1 MDRVWEDRMIA
12 SGRARTFVVSASL
25 ICAACGGKA
34 PDKAP
39 DEPGAPRLTVAQQEK
54 VHTVSV
60 ESTPFHPAVE
70 VTGTVAFNGER
81 STQVLSPISGNV
93 ARILVDVGT
102 RVTAGQ
108 ALAHV
113 ASPDFAAEVSAYR
126 RTQAAYVNAQRIAAR
141 DSALFAND
149 ALARQALEQAETDAA
164 SAAADRDAALEALRA
179 MGTDSVSLQ
188 NIQLGR
194 PIQTQQG
201 VVRAPLAGMV
211 VERLLTPG
219 QLIQA
224 GSTPAFTI
232 ADMSTVW
239 VMGNVFESQLGDIA
253 VGDAA
258 EIRPTAGDRVFHG
271 QVTYVGALVD
281 PDTRATAVR
290 IVTPNPGEFL
300 KKDMYVRITVVS
312 RRARTGLLVPDAAVL
327 RDQNNLPF
335 VFLATADRGYTRRPV
350 TLGSHVGGKYEITAG
365 LTAAD
370 RVIAEGALF
379 LQFAESQ

>member
-1 MDRVWEDRMIA
+1 MIV
-12 SGRARTFVVSASL
+12 SGRARAFVASASL
-25 ICAACGGKA
+25 MTAAACGSRVPAKV
-34 PDKAP
+34 PDA
-39 DEPGAPRLTVAQQEK
+39 PGAPHLTAAQQEK
-54 VHTVSV
+54 VHIVAV
-60 ESTPFHPAVE
+60 ESAPFRPTVE

-81 STQVLSPISGNV
+81 STQVISPISGTV
-93 ARILVDVGT
+93 ARIVVDVGT
-102 RVTAGQ
+102 RVSAGQ
-108 ALAHV
+108 ALAFV
-113 ASPDFAAEVSAYR
+113 ASPDFAADVSAYR
-126 RTQAAYVNAQRIAAR
+126 RTQAAYVNAQRIAVR

-149 ALARQALEQAETDAA
+149 ALARQELEQAQTDASA
-164 SAAADRDAALEALRA
+164 AAADRDAALEALRA
-179 MGTDSVSLQ
+179 LGTDSVSLQ

-194 PIQTQQG
+194 PVPSQQG
-201 VVRAPLAGMV
+201 VVRAPLAGTV
-211 VERLLTPG
+211 VEKLLTPG

-232 ADMSTVW
+232 ADMATVW
-239 VMGNVFESQLGDIA
+239 VIGNVFESQLGDVV

-258 EIRPTAGDRVFHG
+258 EIRTTAGDRVFHG

-312 RRARTGLLVPDAAVL
+312 RRARTGLLAPEAAVL

-335 VFLATADRGYTRRPV
+335 VFLAMPDGSYTRRLV

-370 RVIAEGALF
+370 RVVAEGALF